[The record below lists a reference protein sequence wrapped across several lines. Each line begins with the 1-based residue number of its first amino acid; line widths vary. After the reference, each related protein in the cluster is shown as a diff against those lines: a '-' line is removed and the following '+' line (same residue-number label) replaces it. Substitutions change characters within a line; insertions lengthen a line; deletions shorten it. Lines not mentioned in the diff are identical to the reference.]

1 MKSIRISCSIIISAF
16 FPYRTGLCRLFGIDL
31 IVRLH
36 ARTPSQN
43 PEYSCPALHFNL
55 FEILLLLLQFNENLV
70 GLILLKQ
77 NNLNIRKLVWDNA
90 IFSKSNESEFSFKKS
105 THMTSDPNCAPL
117 SLIHLIPKWRP
128 INMLCLLALFAS
140 FSTSKFFYVFFMLT
154 RHQGLINMQT
164 KE

>member
-1 MKSIRISCSIIISAF
+1 MKSIRISCSIMISAF
-16 FPYRTGLCRLFGIDL
+16 FPYRTGLCRLFGVDL

-128 INMLCLLALFAS
+128 INYSFVCMFISPLCLIFHFKILLCFLHADEAS
-140 FSTSKFFYVFFMLT
+140 
-154 RHQGLINMQT
+154 RAN
-164 KE
+164 